1 MRSSISVCAAFV
13 LVSGILIGC
22 GGGSSTPP
30 PPTPPTIT
38 GSLSGAPQ
46 SLAPS
51 ATASLTVTVSNDST
65 NAGVDWSCA
74 PAASC
79 GTFNPTHT
87 ASGAATTFTA
97 PATAGSVTVNATS
110 TASSKI
116 IASAIIA
123 INAAPVVT
131 LTLSAAPPATLP
143 TSGTASLAATVANDS
158 TNAGVD
164 WTCTPTGTCGT
175 FNPAHTAS
183 GAATVYT
190 APGTAGSVVL
200 TATAT
205 ALATAT
211 QSATVTITT
220 ASNVSDLSGSFAFAL
235 AGLDVN
241 SHAYSLAGTVALD
254 GNGNVTAGEQDYNN
268 GHGTLS
274 PQPSGD
280 SITGGTYT
288 VGSDGRGTLTL
299 ITNNAALG
307 VTGTETFSLVI
318 VNGKHALLTQTD
330 ASGTGS
336 GTFDAQTVAG
346 GLTQL
351 TGTYSFTV
359 AGADGN
365 NSEVFGGTFISNA
378 AGAFTHVTVDSS
390 SNGSVHKGGSNTGTY
405 TAPDASGRGTFAFG
419 GDNFV
424 YYVIGPEALRL
435 IVVESGE
442 TDLGV
447 AIGQGAGPFS
457 SASLTGNFV
466 FKNASAETGAG
477 SYASA
482 GLFTTDGN
490 GNITTGFAD
499 VDEAGTVTSAAFT
512 GTYTLAANGYG
523 SIAIAGGAT
532 QHVTTLGVYAI
543 DPAINPLDP
552 NNASGGGGALI
563 LDLDPTNVGG
573 GVLLPQVASPTFTGN
588 YSIGYRAFTPAG
600 VEQNATGQ
608 VAVGN
613 GSFTG
618 TADSNTL
625 PTVGVNL
632 GVSVSGTFTADATH
646 VGRFTLPLTV
656 SIGTNPPALNFVL
669 YQASTGDLLWIET
682 DTTQYV
688 SGTIEQQQQ

>member
-1 MRSSISVCAAFV
+1 
-13 LVSGILIGC
+13 L
-22 GGGSSTPP
+22 
-30 PPTPPTIT
+30 
-38 GSLSGAPQ
+38 
-46 SLAPS
+46 
-51 ATASLTVTVSNDST
+51 ST
-65 NAGVDWSCA
+65 N
-74 PAASC
+74 
-79 GTFNPTHT
+79 GTT
-87 ASGAATTFTA
+87 
-97 PATAGSVTVNATS
+97 
-110 TASSKI
+110 
-116 IASAIIA
+116 
-123 INAAPVVT
+123 
-131 LTLSAAPPATLP
+131 
-143 TSGTASLAATVANDS
+143 SLAATVANDS

-164 WTCTPTGTCGT
+164 WTCTPAGTCGS

-183 GAATVYT
+183 GAATTYT
-190 APGTAGSVVL
+190 APGAAGAVVL

-211 QSATVTITT
+211 QSATVTITV
-220 ASNVSDLSGSFAFAL
+220 ASNVSDLSGSYAFAL
-235 AGLDVN
+235 AGRDVN
-241 SHAYSLAGTVALD
+241 AHAYSLAGTVALD

-288 VGSDGRGTLTL
+288 VGADGRGTLTL

-307 VTGTETFSLVI
+307 VTGTETFSLVV

-330 ASGTGS
+330 ASGTAS
-336 GTFDAQTVAG
+336 GTLDAQTVAG

-359 AGADGN
+359 AGASGN
-365 NSEVFGGTFISNA
+365 NPEVFGGVFISNA

-390 SNGSVHKGGSNTGTY
+390 SNGSVNKGGSNTGTY

-424 YYVIGPEALRL
+424 YYVIGPEALRI
-435 IVVESGE
+435 IVVESSE

-457 SASLTGNFV
+457 KASLTGNFV

-482 GLFTTDGN
+482 GLLTTDGN
-490 GNITTGFAD
+490 GNITSGFAD

-512 GTYTLAANGYG
+512 GTYTVAANGYG

-552 NNASGGGGALI
+552 NSTSGGGGALI
-563 LDLDPTNVGG
+563 LDLDAADVGG

-588 YSIGYRAFTPAG
+588 YALDYRAFTPAG
-600 VEQNATGQ
+600 VEQDATGQ

-625 PTVGVNL
+625 PTVGASL
-632 GVSVSGTFTADATH
+632 GVSVSGTLTADTTH

-656 SIGTNPPALNFVL
+656 SIGNNPPALNFVL

>member
-51 ATASLTVTVSNDST
+51 ATASLTVTVSNDSS

-74 PAASC
+74 PAGSC
-79 GTFNPTHT
+79 GTFSPTHT
-87 ASGAATTFTA
+87 ASGAATTYTA

-123 INAAPVVT
+123 VNAPAAVT
-131 LTLSAAPPATLP
+131 LTFSAAPPATLA
-143 TSGTASLAATVANDS
+143 TNGTASLAATVANDT

-190 APGTAGSVVL
+190 APGAAGAVVL

-211 QSATVTITT
+211 QSATVTIST
-220 ASNVSDLSGSFAFAL
+220 ASNVSDLSGSYAFAL
-235 AGLDVN
+235 AGRDVN
-241 SHAYSLAGTVALD
+241 AHAYSLAGTVALD

-288 VGSDGRGTLTL
+288 VGADGRGTLTL

-307 VTGTETFSLVI
+307 VTGTETFSLVV

-336 GTFDAQTVAG
+336 GTLDAQTVAG

-359 AGADGN
+359 AGANGN
-365 NSEVFGGTFISNA
+365 NPEVFGGVFVSNA

-390 SNGSVHKGGSNTGTY
+390 SNGSV
-405 TAPDASGRGTFAFG
+405 
-419 GDNFV
+419 
-424 YYVIGPEALRL
+424 
-435 IVVESGE
+435 
-442 TDLGV
+442 
-447 AIGQGAGPFS
+447 
-457 SASLTGNFV
+457 
-466 FKNASAETGAG
+466 
-477 SYASA
+477 
-482 GLFTTDGN
+482 
-490 GNITTGFAD
+490 
-499 VDEAGTVTSAAFT
+499 
-512 GTYTLAANGYG
+512 
-523 SIAIAGGAT
+523 
-532 QHVTTLGVYAI
+532 
-543 DPAINPLDP
+543 
-552 NNASGGGGALI
+552 
-563 LDLDPTNVGG
+563 
-573 GVLLPQVASPTFTGN
+573 
-588 YSIGYRAFTPAG
+588 
-600 VEQNATGQ
+600 
-608 VAVGN
+608 
-613 GSFTG
+613 
-618 TADSNTL
+618 
-625 PTVGVNL
+625 
-632 GVSVSGTFTADATH
+632 
-646 VGRFTLPLTV
+646 
-656 SIGTNPPALNFVL
+656 
-669 YQASTGDLLWIET
+669 
-682 DTTQYV
+682 
-688 SGTIEQQQQ
+688 

>member
-1 MRSSISVCAAFV
+1 MRISTSVFAV
-13 LVSGILIGC
+13 LFLLSGLLIGC
-22 GGGSSTPP
+22 GGGSSNTVTP
-30 PPTPPTIT
+30 PPTIT
-38 GSLSGAPQ
+38 GTISGNPASLNVG
-46 SLAPS
+46 
-51 ATASLTVTVSNDST
+51 ATATITETVSGDSS
-65 NAGVDWSCA
+65 NAGVDWTCA
-74 PAASC
+74 PANSC
-79 GTFNPTHT
+79 GSFNPTHT
-87 ASGAATTFTA
+87 ASGASTTYTA
-97 PATAGSVTVNATS
+97 PNAAGTVMITATS
-110 TASSKI
+110 TANGKALST
-116 IASAIIA
+116 ASIT
-123 INAAPVVT
+123 INAA
-131 LTLSAAPPATLP
+131 AAVAISFTDAP
-143 TSGTASLAATVANDS
+143 ASLALNATANLTATVTNDS

-164 WTCTPTGTCGT
+164 WTCTPANACGA

-183 GAATVYT
+183 GSATVYT
-190 APGTAGSVVL
+190 APGAVGSVTV

-205 ALATAT
+205 ASSAAT
-211 QSATVTITT
+211 QSATISIATG
-220 ASNVSDLSGSFAFAL
+220 SNVGDLSGNYAFAL
-235 AGLDVN
+235 TGHDAS

-254 GNGNVTAGEQDYNN
+254 GNGHVTAGEQDYNN

-299 ITNNAALG
+299 VTNNSALG
-307 VTGTETFSLVI
+307 TTGTENFSLVV

-330 ASGTGS
+330 ATGTASGTLDS
-336 GTFDAQTVAG
+336 QTIAG

-359 AGADGN
+359 AGANGN
-365 NSEVFGGTFISNA
+365 NPEVFGGLFVSNA
-378 AGAFTHVTVDSS
+378 AGAFTHVAVDSS
-390 SNGSVHKGGSNTGTY
+390 SNGTVTKGGSNTGTY

-424 YYVIGPEALRL
+424 YYVIGPEALRI
-435 IVVESGE
+435 IVVESSE

-457 SASLTGNFV
+457 NASLTGKFV
-466 FKNASAETGAG
+466 FKNASAETGTG

-482 GLFTTDGN
+482 GMFTTDGN
-490 GNITTGFAD
+490 GNITSGFAD
-499 VDEAGTVTSAAFT
+499 VDEAGTVTSAAFS

-523 SIAIAGGAT
+523 SIALAGGTT

-552 NNASGGGGALI
+552 NSSTGGGGALI
-563 LDLDPTNVGG
+563 LDLDAADVGS
-573 GVLLPQVASPTFTGN
+573 GVLLPQAASPTFTGN
-588 YSIGYRAFTPAG
+588 YALGYRAFTPAG
-600 VEQNATGQ
+600 VEQDATGQ

-625 PTVGVNL
+625 PTVGSNL
-632 GVSVSGTFTADATH
+632 GVAVSGTFTADASH

-656 SIGTNPPALNFVL
+656 SIGNNPPALNFVL
-669 YQASTGDLLWIET
+669 YQASTGDLLWVET

-688 SGTIEQQQQ
+688 SGSIEQQQQ

>member
-1 MRSSISVCAAFV
+1 MFMRISVSAALIFTAG
-13 LVSGILIGC
+13 LLIGC
-22 GGGSSTPP
+22 GGGSSTTTPP
-30 PPTPPTIT
+30 PPAIT
-38 GSLSGAPQ
+38 GSISGNPA
-46 SLAPS
+46 SLNTG
-51 ATASLTVTVSNDST
+51 ATATITETVSGDTS
-65 NAGVDWSCA
+65 NAGVDWSCS

-79 GTFNPTHT
+79 GSFSPTHT

-97 PATAGSVTVNATS
+97 PTAAGTVMITATS
-110 TASSKI
+110 TANAKALSTVSVT
-116 IASAIIA
+116 
-123 INAAPVVT
+123 INAA
-131 LTLSAAPPATLP
+131 AAVAISFTGAPATLALNA
-143 TSGTASLAATVANDS
+143 TTNLTATVTNDATS
-158 TNAGVD
+158 AGVD
-164 WTCTPTGTCGT
+164 WTCTPANTCGT

-183 GAATVYT
+183 GAATVFT
-190 APGTAGSVVL
+190 APAAAASVTV

-205 ALATAT
+205 ASSAAT
-211 QSATVTITT
+211 QSATITV
-220 ASNVSDLSGSFAFAL
+220 AAVSNVSSLSGNYAFAL
-235 AGLDVN
+235 IGRDVN
-241 SHAYSLAGTVALD
+241 AHAYSLAGTVALD
-254 GNGNVTAGEQDYNN
+254 GNGHVTAGEQDYNN

-299 ITNNAALG
+299 ITNNTNLG
-307 VTGTETFSLVI
+307 TAGTENFSLVV

-330 ASGTGS
+330 ATGTASGTLDS
-336 GTFDAQTVAG
+336 QSIAG

-359 AGADGN
+359 AGTNGN
-365 NSEVFGGTFISNA
+365 NPEVFGGQFVSNA
-378 AGAFTHVTVDSS
+378 AGAFTHVIVDSS
-390 SNGSVHKGGSNTGTY
+390 SNGIVNKGGTNTGTY

-419 GDNFV
+419 GDHFV
-424 YYVIGPEALRL
+424 YYVIGPEALRV
-435 IVVESGE
+435 IVVETTE

-457 SASLTGNFV
+457 NASLTGSFV

-482 GLFTTDGN
+482 GLFATDGN
-490 GNITTGFAD
+490 GNITSGFAD

-543 DPAINPLDP
+543 DPAINPLDL
-552 NNASGGGGALI
+552 NSSTGGGGALI
-563 LDLDPTNVGG
+563 LDLDATDIGG
-573 GVLLPQVASPTFTGN
+573 GVLLAKAASPTFTGN
-588 YSIGYRAFTPAG
+588 YAVGYRAFTPAG
-600 VEQNATGQ
+600 VEQNAVGQ
-608 VAVGN
+608 VAIGT

-618 TADSNTL
+618 TADANTL
-625 PTVGVNL
+625 PTVGSNL

-646 VGRFTLPLTV
+646 AGRFTLPLTV
-656 SIGTNPPALNFVL
+656 SIGNNPPALNFVL

-688 SGTIEQQQQ
+688 SGSIEQQQP